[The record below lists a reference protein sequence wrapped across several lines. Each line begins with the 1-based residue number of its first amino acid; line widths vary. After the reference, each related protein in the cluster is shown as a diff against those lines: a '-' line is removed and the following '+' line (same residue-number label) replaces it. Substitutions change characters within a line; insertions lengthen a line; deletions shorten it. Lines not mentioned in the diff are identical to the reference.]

1 MNRLYWLD
9 DKTLQWIVVMESSDQ
24 NEVMRKAAWLLET
37 SRYGVVG
44 YSKICIESKP
54 TDYVYWTEYTRYEG
68 GSKRAS
74 MATKYIPKVIQL
86 LELLQ

>member
-1 MNRLYWLD
+1 MIRLYWLD
-9 DKTLQWIVVMESSDQ
+9 DKTLQWVVVMESSDQ

-44 YSKICIESKP
+44 YSKICIEAKP
-54 TDYVYWTEYTRYEG
+54 TDYVYWTQYTRYEG
-68 GSKRAS
+68 GNKRAS
-74 MATKYIPKVIQL
+74 MATKDIPKVIQL